1 MMLDFSQK
9 NTRKNFV
16 WTLSH
21 HRYLNKQKLNR
32 LLRQKELDSL
42 HVQEHASGHALLDE
56 LPILGPAT
64 ASEILTQ
71 NSPGYRGTDQNMF
84 FFMFVNFPFA
94 DHLGSS

>member
-71 NSPGYRGTDQNMF
+71 NSPGYRGTDQYMF